1 MSRVV
6 SLVAPPTALE
16 EIRESVLRLLRKTL
30 AEAEAGEIDQVVI
43 IARATDGTWVDRV
56 SDTDTAS
63 ELIGRLEIT
72 KQEWIIRYLRDEAE

>member
-1 MSRVV
+1 VSNVV
-6 SLVAPPTALE
+6 GLVAPPTAAD

-43 IARATDGTWVDRV
+43 IARCVDGDWIDRI
-56 SDTDTAS
+56 SDTDKAS

-72 KQEWIIRYLRDEAE
+72 KQEWINRYLRDQSK